1 MKDLSRDLYPQDD
14 PRFVATRAFPNGDE
28 EGIGR
33 SNDLETLMDSLKGDE
48 NVIYI
53 YEDMDDEM
61 VLRATWNPGSGLWER
76 ATVETEMDVLQQAQ
90 ELLDQLSMTK
100 LAACAKFCMLR
111 LSEKGVS
118 DSDDDDVTLAEL
130 DTITDTDPE
139 LD

>member
-28 EGIGR
+28 EGIDR
-33 SNDLETLMDSLKGDE
+33 YHNLDTLMSSLNGDE

-53 YEDMDDEM
+53 HEDMEDEM

-90 ELLDQLSMTK
+90 ELLDRLSMTK
-100 LAACAKFCMLR
+100 LAAVAKFCMTQLC
-111 LSEKGVS
+111 EKGVTVH
-118 DSDDDDVTLAEL
+118 DDFLTIGEL
-130 DTITDTDPE
+130 DTITDKDPE